1 MNLDQLTQGI
11 LAKFTQHRIVFWHDP
26 EQSFQSDLP
35 ALTLD
40 GITVLDMQGLS
51 LFETKKR
58 IELDEPEQRFLL
70 YFPTTEPE
78 PERDWLLDMRLYSE
92 QFFAD
97 ASSMLLHELGIPK
110 MALRNH
116 IRERSSFFNKKN
128 TAALKRLVTENE
140 DELSL
145 DRKMMAVLLKADS
158 AELTDILLS
167 LLKDYALV
175 LEAGTDLNKL
185 PSVALLQKQGLL
197 ESLWTLL
204 QNAFSYQ
211 TETPSLPDFTLKLF
225 CTELWSQMDSLER
238 DWLLQNVL
246 RSAAGRSTALALLAN
261 WRDSLSYA
269 GYYQTIASVL
279 EAQLE
284 ISRRLSDCTPEQLA
298 SCKTFETIEQIIIR
312 GLVSALLEADKAL
325 DHAYFESV
333 LSERRSGYWGRARDG
348 YYAHIY
354 SALQQAERLFGL
366 RRTHLDGFH
375 YASARDMFIAY
386 AQELFGFDQ
395 AYRQFKYAVRQ
406 VANQGGDILRR
417 LNEAVENLYTNWYLY
432 ELGLAWDRHLASEE
446 RMTHWAL
453 PGVPSQQQFYER
465 QVRNLLAGKQLKR
478 VFVVISDALRYEVA
492 EELTR
497 LINAEKRFK
506 ADIASQLGVLP
517 SYTPLGMAAL
527 LPHKQLT
534 YKEKL
539 IYTNGQEPVYVDGQ
553 SSAGMDNRN
562 RILAAVNGMA
572 VSSKDMMNW
581 SKQDGR
587 EQVRDKAVVYIYHNT
602 IDDICDKQGG
612 EDRTPEVC
620 RDAIAELNHLVG
632 RIVNNLNGSRI
643 ILTADHGFLFQQQP
657 LEQTGKTELTVK
669 PVKPVNPIES
679 KKRYIV
685 GKQLPTYDE
694 CWKGRIADTADGGD
708 DTEFLLPKGA
718 QRFHFVG
725 GARFVHGGAMLQEI
739 CVPLVHIRELEK
751 ESIAQH
757 EKQPVGVVAANHSIR
772 LVNNIDKVRIIQTDP
787 LGERCKARKLEIYIL
802 DTAGNVVSSREQL
815 TFDSTSNVM
824 EERIREA
831 RLKLVGSG
839 FDRHK
844 PYTLVLEDVDTRT
857 RYGEYAVTIDL
868 AFGQDDFF

>member
-11 LAKFTQHRIVFWHDP
+11 LAKFANHRIVFWHDA
-26 EQSFQSDLP
+26 EQSFQPDLP
-35 ALTLD
+35 NLALD
-40 GITVLDMQGLS
+40 GITVLDMQGRS

-58 IELDEPEQRFLL
+58 IELDEPEQKFLL

-110 MALRNH
+110 MGLRTH

-158 AELTDILLS
+158 AELADILLS

-175 LEAGTDLNKL
+175 LEADTDADKL

-197 ESLWTLL
+197 KSLWTLL
-204 QNAFSYQ
+204 QNEFSYQ
-211 TETPSLPDFTLKLF
+211 AETPSLPDFTLKLF
-225 CTELWSQMDSLER
+225 CTELWSQMDSRDR

-246 RSAAGRSTALALLAN
+246 KTAAGRSTALALLVN

-269 GYYQTIASVL
+269 GYYRTIASKL
-279 EAQLE
+279 EQDLE
-284 ISRRLSDCTPEQLA
+284 ISRRLGDCLPDPLA
-298 SCKTFETIEQIIIR
+298 SCKTFEAIERIIIR
-312 GLVSALLEADKAL
+312 GLVATLLEADKAL

-333 LSERRSGYWGRARDG
+333 LSERRTGYWSRVKDG

-354 SALQQAERLFGL
+354 AALQQAERLFGL
-366 RRTHLDGFH
+366 RHTHQDGFH
-375 YASARDMFIAY
+375 YASARDLFIAY
-386 AQELFGFDQ
+386 PQELFGFDQ
-395 AYRQFKYAVRQ
+395 AYRQFKYALRQ
-406 VANQGGDILRR
+406 VANKGGDILRR
-417 LNEAVENLYTNWYLY
+417 LDEAVESLYTNWYLY
-432 ELGLAWDRHLASEE
+432 EVGLAWDRHLANEE
-446 RMTHWAL
+446 RMTHWVL
-453 PGVPSQQQFYER
+453 PGVPAQQQFYER
-465 QVRNLLAGKQLKR
+465 QIKSLLAGKQVKR

-492 EELTR
+492 EELAS

-517 SYTPLGMAAL
+517 SYTQLGMAAL

-534 YKEKL
+534 YA
-539 IYTNGQEPVYVDGQ
+539 NGQTTVHVDGQ
-553 SSAGMDNRN
+553 SSTGLDNRN

-572 VSSKDMMNW
+572 VSSKDVMGW
-581 SKQDGR
+581 SKQEGR
-587 EQVRDKAVVYIYHNT
+587 EQVRDKSVVYIYHNT

-632 RIVNNLNGSRI
+632 RIVNNLNGSRVI
-643 ILTADHGFLFQQQP
+643 ITADHGFLFQQQA
-657 LEQTGKTELTVK
+657 LEQTGKTELIVK
-669 PVKPVNPIES
+669 PLNAIEN

-739 CVPLVHIRELEK
+739 CVPVVHIRELEK

-757 EKQPVGVVAANHSIR
+757 EKQPVGVVAASQPIR
-772 LVNNIDKVRIIQTDP
+772 LVNNIDKVRFIQTDP
-787 LGERCKARKLEIYIL
+787 LGERCKARKLEVYVL
-802 DTAGNVVSSREQL
+802 NAEGTVVSSREPL
-815 TFDSTSNVM
+815 SFDSTSNVM

-839 FDRHK
+839 FDRRK
-844 PYTLVLEDVDTRT
+844 VYTLVLEDMDTRT
-857 RYGEYAVTIDL
+857 RYSEYAVTIDL

>member
-11 LAKFTQHRIVFWHDP
+11 LAKFANHRIVFWHDP

-35 ALTLD
+35 ALALD
-40 GITVLDMQGLS
+40 GIALLDMQGRS

-70 YFPTTEPE
+70 YFPYAEPE
-78 PERDWLLDMRLYSE
+78 PEKDWLLDMRLYSE

-110 MALRNH
+110 MGLRTH
-116 IRERSSFFNKKN
+116 IRARSGFFNKKN
-128 TAALKRLVTENE
+128 TAALKKLVTENE

-158 AELTDILLS
+158 AELADILLS
-167 LLKDYALV
+167 LLKDYAQV
-175 LEAGTDLNKL
+175 LEAGTDTARL
-185 PSVALLQKQGLL
+185 PSMALLHKHGLPDSLWALLQA
-197 ESLWTLL
+197 E
-204 QNAFSYQ
+204 FSYQ
-211 TETPSLPDFTLKLF
+211 AKEPSLTDFTLKLF
-225 CTELWSQMDSLER
+225 CTELWSQMDSLDR

-246 RSAAGRSTALALLAN
+246 KTAAGRSTALALLVN
-261 WRDSLSYA
+261 WRDSRSYSEH
-269 GYYQTIASVL
+269 YQTIASVL
-279 EAQLE
+279 ERQLE
-284 ISRRLSDCTPEQLA
+284 ISRRLENCTPDYLV
-298 SCKTFETIEQIIIR
+298 SCKTFEAVEQIIIR

-333 LSERRSGYWGRARDG
+333 LSERRTSYWHRVRDG

-354 SALQQAERLFGL
+354 TALQQAERLFGL
-366 RRTHLDGFH
+366 RHSHPDGFH

-395 AYRQFKYAVRQ
+395 AYRQFKFAVRQ

-417 LNEAVENLYTNWYLY
+417 LDEAVENLYTNWYLY

-446 RMTHWAL
+446 RMANWVL
-453 PGVPSQQQFYER
+453 SGVPSQQQFYER
-465 QVRNLLAGKQLKR
+465 QIRSLLAGKQVKR

-492 EELTR
+492 EELAS

-506 ADIASQLGVLP
+506 AEIASQLGVLP
-517 SYTPLGMAAL
+517 SYTQLGMAAL

-534 YKEKL
+534 YAS
-539 IYTNGQEPVYVDGQ
+539 GQAVVQVDGQ
-553 SSAGMDNRN
+553 SSAGLENRN
-562 RILAAVNGMA
+562 RILTAVNGMA
-572 VSSKDMMNW
+572 VSSKDVMGW
-581 SKQDGR
+581 SKQEGR
-587 EQVRDKAVVYIYHNT
+587 DQVRDKAVVYIYHNT

-643 ILTADHGFLFQQQP
+643 IITADHGFLFQQQA
-657 LEQTGKTELTVK
+657 LEQTGKTELS
-669 PVKPVNPIES
+669 VKPVNTIET

-685 GKQLPTYDE
+685 GRQLPTYDE

-708 DTEFLLPKGA
+708 DTGFLLPKGA

-739 CVPLVHIRELEK
+739 CVPVVHIRELEK

-757 EKQPVGVVAANHSIR
+757 EKQPVGVVAASQPIR
-772 LVNNIDKVRIIQTDP
+772 LVNNIDKVRFIQTDP
-787 LGERCKARKLEIYIL
+787 LGERYKARKLEVYVL
-802 DTAGNVVSSREQL
+802 DAMGNVVSSREPL
-815 TFDSTSNVM
+815 SFDSTSSVM

-839 FDRHK
+839 FDRRK
-844 PYTLVLEDVDTRT
+844 QYKLVLEDMDTRT
-857 RYGEYAVTIDL
+857 RYSDYAVTIDL

>member
-35 ALTLD
+35 NLVLD
-40 GITVLDMQGLS
+40 GITVLDMQGRS

-58 IELDEPEQRFLL
+58 IELDEPQQRFLL
-70 YFPTTEPE
+70 YFPHVEPE
-78 PERDWLLDMRLYSE
+78 PEKDWLLDMRLYSE

-110 MALRNH
+110 MALRTH
-116 IRERSSFFNKKN
+116 IRERQSFFNKKN

-158 AELTDILLS
+158 AELADILLS

-175 LEAGTDLNKL
+175 LEAGIDTDKL
-185 PSVALLQKQGLL
+185 PSMALLHKQGLQD
-197 ESLWTLL
+197 SLWTLL
-204 QNAFSYQ
+204 QNEFSYQ
-211 TETPSLPDFTLKLF
+211 TEEPSLPDFTRKLF
-225 CTELWSQMDSLER
+225 CTELWSQMDSLDR

-246 RSAAGRSTALALLAN
+246 KTAAGRSTALALLVN

-279 EAQLE
+279 ERQLE
-284 ISRRLSDCTPEQLA
+284 ISRRMEDCTPDDLA
-298 SCKTFETIEQIIIR
+298 SCKTFEALEQIIIR

-333 LSERRSGYWGRARDG
+333 LSDRRTGYWCRVRDG

-354 SALQQAERLFGL
+354 AALQQAERLFGL
-366 RRTHLDGFH
+366 RHTHLDGFH
-375 YASARDMFIAY
+375 YAAARDMFIAY
-386 AQELFGFDQ
+386 TQELFGFDQ
-395 AYRQFKYAVRQ
+395 AYRQFKYALRQ
-406 VANQGGDILRR
+406 VANHGGDILRR
-417 LNEAVENLYTNWYLY
+417 LDEAVENLYTNWYLY
-432 ELGLAWDRHLASEE
+432 EVGLAWDRHLASEE
-446 RMTHWAL
+446 RMTHWSL
-453 PGVPSQQQFYER
+453 PSVPSQQQFYER
-465 QVRNLLAGKQLKR
+465 QVKSLLAGKQVKR
-478 VFVVISDALRYEVA
+478 VFVIISDALRYEVA
-492 EELTR
+492 EELAS

-517 SYTPLGMAAL
+517 SYTQLGMAAL
-527 LPHKQLT
+527 LPHQQLT
-534 YKEKL
+534 YA
-539 IYTNGQEPVYVDGQ
+539 NGQDVVQVDGQ
-553 SSAGMDNRN
+553 SSAGLENRH

-572 VSSKDMMNW
+572 VSSKDVIGW
-581 SKQDGR
+581 SKQEGR
-587 EQVRDKAVVYIYHNT
+587 DQVRDKAVVYIYHNT

-620 RDAIAELNHLVG
+620 RDAITELNHLVG
-632 RIVNNLNGSRI
+632 RIVNNLNGSRVI
-643 ILTADHGFLFQQQP
+643 ITADHGFLFQQQA
-657 LEQTGKTELTVK
+657 LEQTGKTELAVK
-669 PVKPVNPIES
+669 PTDTLKT
-679 KKRYIV
+679 KKRYIL
-685 GKQLPTYDE
+685 GRQLPRHDE
-694 CWKGRIADTADGGD
+694 CWKGRIADTANGGD

-725 GARFVHGGAMLQEI
+725 GARFVHGGAMLQEV
-739 CVPLVHIRELEK
+739 CVPVVHIRELEK

-757 EKQPVGVVAANHSIR
+757 EKQPVGVVAASQPIR
-772 LVNNIDKVRIIQTDP
+772 LVNNIDKVRFIQTDP
-787 LGERCKARKLEIYIL
+787 LGERFKARKLEVYVL
-802 DTAGNVVSSREQL
+802 DAAGNGVSSREPL
-815 TFDSTSNVM
+815 NFDSTSSVM

-839 FDRHK
+839 FDRRSV
-844 PYTLVLEDVDTRT
+844 YTLVLEDMDTRT
-857 RYGEYAVTIDL
+857 RYSQYAVTIDL